1 MTLLELYEHFRLRIA
16 DLKTKREDANVAAQL
31 AINQALFNEFFA
43 QVEETMHVMM

>member
-31 AINQALFNEFFA
+31 AINQAIFDGLFS
-43 QVEETMHVMM
+43 QLETNMRTMM